1 MAVHEAGLVQVRTTG
16 AVPAGSSE
24 LAERR
29 VAALLRH
36 VGEPVLF
43 ARVMLAISP
52 DPAVEQPATAW
63 ATVSVNGRQARAH
76 ATGETMSAAIGLL
89 TDRLRVRL
97 DRVWPEQRPRPHRGQ
112 PGLRRLRN
120 RP

>member
-16 AVPAGSSE
+16 AIPEGSPE

-43 ARVMLAISP
+43 ARVMLALSP

-63 ATVSVNGRQARAH
+63 ATVSVNGRQVRAH

-89 TDRLRVRL
+89 TDRLRLRL
-97 DRVWPEQRPRPHRGQ
+97 DRAWPEQRPRTRRGQ
-112 PGLRRLRN
+112 PGLRKLRH